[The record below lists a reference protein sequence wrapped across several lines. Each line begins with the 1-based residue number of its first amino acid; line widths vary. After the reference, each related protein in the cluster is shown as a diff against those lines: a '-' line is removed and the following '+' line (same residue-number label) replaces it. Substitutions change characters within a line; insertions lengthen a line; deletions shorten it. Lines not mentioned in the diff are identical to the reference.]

1 MNMDTIYIFLI
12 PFILSYFF
20 WVKGIYRSKDSDL
33 ILGFILLIFSSIFSV
48 ALSLDS
54 GGLQFIGPL

>member
-1 MNMDTIYIFLI
+1 MDTIYIFLI